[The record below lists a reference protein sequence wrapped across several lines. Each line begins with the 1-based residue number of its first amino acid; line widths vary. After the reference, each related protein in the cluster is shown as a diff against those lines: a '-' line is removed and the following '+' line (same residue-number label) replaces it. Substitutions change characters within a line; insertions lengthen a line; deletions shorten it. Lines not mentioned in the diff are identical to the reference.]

1 MKKTIALA
9 LILGVLIGW
18 RMTILN
24 GNIEVDKANEHIG
37 YFAADV
43 IRLLASLGWRYK
55 DTIKPGMFK

>member
-24 GNIEVDKANEHIG
+24 GNIEIAKANEHIG
-37 YFAADV
+37 YFTVFGQTDEYY
-43 IRLLASLGWRYK
+43 I
-55 DTIKPGMFK
+55 D